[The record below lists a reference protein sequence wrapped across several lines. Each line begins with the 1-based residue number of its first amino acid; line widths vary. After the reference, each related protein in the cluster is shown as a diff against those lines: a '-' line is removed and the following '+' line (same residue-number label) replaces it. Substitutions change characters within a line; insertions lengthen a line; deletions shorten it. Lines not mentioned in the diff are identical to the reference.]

1 MSIAPKTS
9 TISVIIPTL
18 NEADNLAATLVPL
31 QNIPGLEVIVADGG
45 SSDATLAIAETAGV
59 KIVTSRPGRSYQ
71 QNRGVA
77 AATGAILLFLHADT
91 ILPTGFS
98 QMIRHCLRQNK
109 VVAGA
114 FSLAINAPGAAINFI
129 ATMANCRAKLLQL
142 PYGDQALFMT
152 KENFMK
158 IGGFPE
164 IEIMEDFALIG
175 KLRKLGR
182 IKILPTAVIT
192 SGRRWQKL
200 GIIRTT
206 LINQMIVIG
215 YLLGRAPTSLANWY
229 RNSSKAR

>member
-1 MSIAPKTS
+1 MSIVPKTS

-18 NEADNLAATLVPL
+18 NEADNLAATLIPL

-45 SSDATLAIAETAGV
+45 SSDATLAIAEAAGV

-71 QNRGVA
+71 QNRGAA

-114 FSLAINAPGAAINFI
+114 FALAINAPGAAINFI

-152 KENFMK
+152 RENFMK
-158 IGGFPE
+158 SGGFPE

-175 KLRKLGR
+175 QLRKLGR
-182 IKILPTAVIT
+182 IKILPTTVIT
-192 SGRRWQKL
+192 SGRRWQKQ
-200 GIIRTT
+200 GVIRTT

-215 YLLGRAPTSLANWY
+215 YLLGLAPTSLANWY
-229 RNSSKAR
+229 RSSSKAR